1 MPDIRFAA
9 REYMVPGKTVTE
21 RFENAA
27 RIGLAAIEV
36 TGSSRP
42 ELVPELK
49 AAIAATGVRA
59 STMASRSQFVL
70 DARKEER
77 AKATQA
83 FREALSLAGE
93 VGAIGVIM
101 APLIAIKMEGGQ
113 RLPDLSPLMS
123 TAEAERRLLAAVL
136 GDLADHARS
145 CGVEIIIE
153 PLNRYEQWWPC
164 TLQHGLDIC
173 RDVGK
178 PGVAVMAD
186 FFHMNIE
193 EADFEASIRAAG
205 ALVRDVHLAD
215 SHRLWPGTGHTD
227 FRPGFAALK
236 ALGYSH
242 YMAFECGTPGDRF
255 VEFARSMEHLRR
267 IWAEA

>member
-1 MPDIRFAA
+1 MSIQFSA
-9 REYMVPGKTVTE
+9 REYMVPGKTTTE

-27 RIGLAAIEV
+27 RLGLAAIEV
-36 TGSSRP
+36 TASSRR
-42 ELVPELK
+42 ELLGEIK
-49 AAIAATGVRA
+49 AASAATGVRA
-59 STMASRSQFVL
+59 STMSSSSQFVL
-70 DARKEER
+70 DARKDER
-77 AKATQA
+77 QKAIQA
-83 FREALSLAGE
+83 FKDALAMAGE
-93 VGAIGVIM
+93 VGALGVIM

-123 TAEAERRLLAAVL
+123 TAEVERRLLSAVMAE
-136 GDLADHARS
+136 LADCAQA

-164 TLQHGLDIC
+164 TLQHGVDIS

-178 PGVAVMAD
+178 PGVCVMAD

-193 EADFEASIRAAG
+193 EADMGAAIRAAG

-236 ALGYSH
+236 AIGYSQ
-242 YMAFECGTPGDRF
+242 YMAFECGTPGERF
-255 VEFARSMEHLRR
+255 AEFAKAMAYLRR